1 MFIFKVV
8 RASNKSKPLQL
19 LDVVVTALEDLTVR
33 THPVVL
39 RSVRCVADYP
49 NSAIYNYIR
58 LQCTFPRSVS
68 HSATAGQHDRVSE
81 C

>member
-39 RSVRCVADYP
+39 RSVRCVADCP
-49 NSAIYNYIR
+49 NSAI
-58 LQCTFPRSVS
+58 
-68 HSATAGQHDRVSE
+68 
-81 C
+81 

>member
-33 THPVVL
+33 KLTHPVVL
-39 RSVRCVADYP
+39 CSVRCVADCP
-49 NSAIYNYIR
+49 NSAI
-58 LQCTFPRSVS
+58 
-68 HSATAGQHDRVSE
+68 
-81 C
+81 